1 MIRIYKQGTTP
12 LYELLEEIHP
22 TNTTTYVDTG
32 IFTSSAISFE
42 VLCKCNPNRNIEND
56 RIIAGSTGW
65 SDWETMA
72 VDYEG
77 TPCLNCKFLGD
88 TGWTTFPS
96 ITADN
101 DVHKM
106 YLSSTEFKFDDTI
119 LHTHPQTQ
127 YSSTTSQIRI
137 AHSYIYQAS
146 EQGYYYYYYVKIWDG
161 ETLVRHYVPVKRL
174 SDDKYGFYDMVN
186 GTFNPSIGSS
196 DFTGTSKS
204 TPEYIYGIT
213 GGGLFVNRIMFN
225 GTQTPIYEILDYITT
240 NRQQVLDSDIQAKS
254 SIKVEMI
261 TTLTSRY
268 GNVRLFST
276 HDPRDYSSQN
286 WAFASGT
293 WGLQFEG
300 SQMCIKPLGT
310 SADNISSFEM
320 LNYYFSNVQNKKYKY
335 LLNCSGL
342 LEIYDVNDVIQ
353 FTADCSAKTDL
364 NKVSQTTIR
373 FFGREMQE
381 RSEWMN
387 GNTYDIKI
395 YDGND
400 LVRHYVPVKRLSDNA
415 IGFYETETETFLTS
429 ASGTSFTGTSKS
441 TPEYIYGTTGGEL
454 FINRIMCNDQSYWG
468 NGGVVPTPPPVDR
481 NYICGY
487 ATQAN
492 TTYSNILYINNTSH
506 TITTDANKYWELD
519 LADTPISSLSEDIIK
534 TNAITSID
542 FRHAKFANNCDFTNM
557 LVRNNISYLQNI
569 YFDFTNLTDTSLIR
583 CQGAWFRMCAG
594 TRIHGLGTFKWTG
607 PIDVTSDTKN
617 FFLREF
623 CNSSGIAGTLDLR
636 GYDTSAIT
644 DQNPNSSKVKYAS
657 YPPSSEWGIW
667 YNCFFGQYDTFIIG
681 NLEMHYINNP
691 NVTTCTTLYCT
702 TQTPPSLG
710 RTGTYGMQ
718 CLNYLQM
725 YPNLQHIYVPT
736 GCLSV
741 YQNAP
746 IWSNYASLMSE
757 QDAPDPLTI

>member
-1 MIRIYKQGTTP
+1 MIRIYKQ
-12 LYELLEEIHP
+12 
-22 TNTTTYVDTG
+22 
-32 IFTSSAISFE
+32 
-42 VLCKCNPNRNIEND
+42 
-56 RIIAGSTGW
+56 
-65 SDWETMA
+65 
-72 VDYEG
+72 
-77 TPCLNCKFLGD
+77 
-88 TGWTTFPS
+88 
-96 ITADN
+96 
-101 DVHKM
+101 
-106 YLSSTEFKFDDTI
+106 
-119 LHTHPQTQ
+119 
-127 YSSTTSQIRI
+127 
-137 AHSYIYQAS
+137 
-146 EQGYYYYYYVKIWDG
+146 
-161 ETLVRHYVPVKRL
+161 
-174 SDDKYGFYDMVN
+174 
-186 GTFNPSIGSS
+186 
-196 DFTGTSKS
+196 
-204 TPEYIYGIT
+204 
-213 GGGLFVNRIMFN
+213 

-286 WAFASGT
+286 WAFASGA

-300 SQMCIKPLGT
+300 NQMCIKPLGT
-310 SADNISSFEM
+310 SANDISSFEM

-342 LEIYDVNDVIQ
+342 LEIYDANGVRQ

-381 RSEWMN
+381 RTEWMN

-400 LVRHYVPVKRLSDNA
+400 LVRHYVPVKRLSDDA

-429 ASGTSFTGTSKS
+429 ASGTSFRGTSKS
-441 TPEYIYGTTGGEL
+441 TPDYIYETTGGEL
-454 FINRIMCNDQSYWG
+454 FINRIMCNGTQLNSILCNDQSYWG

-492 TTYSNILYINNTSH
+492 TTYNQALYINNTSH

-519 LADTPISSLSEDIIK
+519 FGDAPISSLTENIIG
-534 TNAITSID
+534 TNVITSID
-542 FRHAKFANNCDFTNM
+542 FRHAKIANNCDFTNM
-557 LVRNNISYLQNI
+557 LVRANISYLQDI
-569 YFDFTNLTDTSLIR
+569 YFDFTNLTDTSLIKGA
-583 CQGAWFRMCAG
+583 GAWFRQCAG
-594 TRIHGLGTFKWTG
+594 TRIHGLGTFKWSG
-607 PIDVTSDTKN
+607 EIDTRNSSTINN
-617 FFLREF
+617 FYWREF
-623 CNSSGIAGTLDLR
+623 CASSGITGTFDIR
-636 GYDTSAIT
+636 GYDSTSIT
-644 DQNPNSSKVKYAS
+644 DQDPNSAQVKIAS
-657 YPPSSEWGIW
+657 FTPSAYYGIW
-667 YNCFFGQYDTFIIG
+667 CNCFSGQYDTFIIG

-702 TQTPPSLG
+702 TQTPPSLN